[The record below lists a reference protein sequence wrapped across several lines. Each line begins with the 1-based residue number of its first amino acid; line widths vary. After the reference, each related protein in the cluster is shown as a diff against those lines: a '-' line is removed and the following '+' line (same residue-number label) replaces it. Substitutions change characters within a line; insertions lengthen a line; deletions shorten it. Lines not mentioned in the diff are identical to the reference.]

1 VHILVANMTSYI
13 FDNTAERETEQ
24 RFSSL
29 ESLYDP
35 LTTRHL
41 VATGIGPGWRCWEIG
56 GGSGSIGLWLSD
68 RIGPEGHVLM
78 TDIDPRFLAEKG
90 RSNLEVR
97 RHDVGLDPLPD
108 TAFDL
113 IHTRLVLIHVPQR
126 EAILP
131 RLVTALKPGG
141 WLVVEDYD
149 TMIIDRALP
158 CANADDAETVRKCFR
173 ALRTLMEMRGMD
185 MSWGRSLYGR
195 LVATGLVN
203 VEADAHFEFRCG
215 GSPGARLDKAN
226 LCQVRDQLLG
236 ERLLTS
242 EELDR
247 LLRLL
252 DDPDFVVASPI
263 IFSARGQQQRT

>member
-1 VHILVANMTSYI
+1 MTSYI
-13 FDNTAERETEQ
+13 FDNAAERETAQ

-35 LTTRHL
+35 HTIRHL
-41 VATGIGPGWRCWEIG
+41 VTTGIGPGWRCWEIG

-68 RIGPEGHVLM
+68 RIGPEGHVLV

-113 IHTRLVLIHVPQR
+113 IHMRLVLIHVPQR
-126 EAILP
+126 EAIIP

-149 TMIIDRALP
+149 TMLINRAFP
-158 CANADDAETVRKCFR
+158 SANADDAETVRKCFS
-173 ALRTLMEMRGMD
+173 AMRTLMELRGMD
-185 MSWGRSLYGR
+185 MSWGRSLHSR
-195 LVATGLVN
+195 LIASGLVN
-203 VEADAHFEFRCG
+203 VTADAHFEFRRG
-215 GSPGARLDKAN
+215 GSPGAQLDKAN

-236 ERLLTS
+236 ERLLAS

-252 DDPDFVVASPI
+252 DDPDFVVASPVM
-263 IFSARGQQQRT
+263 FSARGQQQRT